1 MSSDHTWP
9 VQEEVIPHTSRRSAH
24 LLVIWRER
32 AATPAGPAVWRFS
45 LEDMRDGA
53 RRGFGSLEELVA
65 FLRAKLKQEEERW

>member
-1 MSSDHTWP
+1 
-9 VQEEVIPHTSRRSAH
+9 
-24 LLVIWRER
+24 LLVIWQER

-65 FLRAKLKQEEERW
+65 FLGAELKQEEE